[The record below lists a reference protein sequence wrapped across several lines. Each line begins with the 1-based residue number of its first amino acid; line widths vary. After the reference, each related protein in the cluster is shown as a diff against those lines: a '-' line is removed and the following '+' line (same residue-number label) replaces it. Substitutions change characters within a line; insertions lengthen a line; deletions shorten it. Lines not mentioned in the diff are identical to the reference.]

1 MTARKP
7 PHFQKKS
14 PAKTPK
20 SDRPNIKWA
29 PELVQSV
36 HSFQRPPP
44 SMKSSLW
51 WRQVPAMQRRA
62 DVEFVALHRSTFL
75 HKDANAR
82 SPHEGISVFYAAASE
97 ALVKCME
104 AKGAVVGIRLRRETI
119 PDSDDDSDFSDMDLG
134 EEDTWYYVAYVTPQK
149 ALINVKLHLPPGSY
163 EIGLDFFANGE
174 SITFPPSPGLDA
186 GVYLSLVHE
195 ATTVK
200 NI

>member
-1 MTARKP
+1 MG
-7 PHFQKKS
+7 
-14 PAKTPK
+14 
-20 SDRPNIKWA
+20 

-119 PDSDDDSDFSDMDLG
+119 PDS
-134 EEDTWYYVAYVTPQK
+134 
-149 ALINVKLHLPPGSY
+149 
-163 EIGLDFFANGE
+163 
-174 SITFPPSPGLDA
+174 
-186 GVYLSLVHE
+186 E
-195 ATTVK
+195 ATVTSPTWTLGK
-200 NI
+200 RTHSTTSRTSPRRRLLLTSSHTSRLAPTRLGSISLRMAS